1 MVKAP
6 FRKFQGSDAILI
18 CVGKNALMDYDVII
32 VGGGPAGLSA
42 AVYARRANLKTAVI
56 EKLTFGGII
65 TTTDL
70 IENYLGFPAISGADF
85 GKAIQEH
92 AMKYNPDMI
101 QAEVKLV
108 KDVEGGYEVQTDAGN
123 FTTKTVIVASGAA
136 PKKLGVPGES
146 EYFGRGVSTCATCD
160 GPFFAKKDV
169 AVVGGGDSAVS
180 EGLYLARLVNRIYLI
195 HRRDK
200 LRAEPILQ
208 QRFMSLSN
216 VEFVWNS
223 VVTKIEGD
231 KKVNGVIV
239 KNLLTGEEKELK
251 VSAVFIYIGEVP
263 QTGFVDVKKDDHGYI
278 ITDENMQ
285 TSKPG
290 IFAAGDCR
298 HSLTKQAIIS
308 AGEGALAAIA
318 AQMYL
323 EGRLKA
329 AEELAQSS
337 ASN

>member
-1 MVKAP
+1 MEA
-6 FRKFQGSDAILI
+6 LI
-18 CVGKNALMDYDVII
+18 NLMDYDVII

-70 IENYLGFPAISGADF
+70 IENYLGFPAISGSDF
-85 GKAIQEH
+85 GKAIHEH

-101 QAEVKLV
+101 QAEVTSV
-108 KDVEGGYEVQTDAGN
+108 KEVEGGYLVQSDAGD
-123 FTTKTVIVASGAA
+123 FTTRTVIVASGAA
-136 PKKLGVPGES
+136 PKKLGVPGEDKF
-146 EYFGRGVSTCATCD
+146 FGRGVSTCATCD

-169 AVVGGGDSAVS
+169 AVVGGGDSALS
-180 EGLYLARLVNRIYLI
+180 EGLYLSRLVNKIYLI

-208 QRFMSLSN
+208 ERFLKLTN

-223 VVTKIEGD
+223 VVTEIKGD
-231 KKVNGVIV
+231 KKVNGITV
-239 KNLLTGEEKELK
+239 KNVLTGEEKSID
-251 VSAVFIYIGEVP
+251 VSAVFVYIGEVP
-263 QTGFVDVKKDDHGYI
+263 QTSFVDVEKDDHGYI
-278 ITDENMQ
+278 ITDQNMQ

-298 HSLTKQAIIS
+298 HSLSKQAIIS

-318 AQMYL
+318 AQMYI

-329 AEELAQSS
+329 TPESRPLSAQS
-337 ASN
+337 

>member
-1 MVKAP
+1 
-6 FRKFQGSDAILI
+6 
-18 CVGKNALMDYDVII
+18 MDYDVIVI
-32 VGGGPAGLSA
+32 GGGPAGLSA
-42 AVYARRANLKTAVI
+42 AVYTRRAELKTAII

-85 GKAIQEH
+85 GKAIQQH

-101 QAEVKLV
+101 QAEVHAV
-108 KDVEGGYEVQTDAGN
+108 KPIEGGYAVESDAGSL
-123 FTTKTVIVASGAA
+123 TTKTVIVASGAA
-136 PKKLGVPGES
+136 PKKLGIPGEN

-160 GPFFAKKDV
+160 GPFFAKRDV
-169 AVVGGGDSAVS
+169 AVVGGGDSALS
-180 EGLYLARLVNRIYLI
+180 EGLYLSRLVNKIYLI

-208 QRFMSLSN
+208 KRFSELNN
-216 VEFVWNS
+216 VEYLWNS
-223 VVTKIEGD
+223 VVTKIIGE
-231 KKVNGVIV
+231 KKVTGITI
-239 KNLLTGEEKELK
+239 KNVTTGEEQEIN

-263 QTGFVDVKKDDHGYI
+263 QTSFVDVKKDENGYI
-278 ITDENMQ
+278 MTDENMQ
-285 TSKPG
+285 TSSPG

-318 AQMYL
+318 AQMYI
-323 EGRLKA
+323 EGRLRSKERPEA
-329 AEELAQSS
+329 VNPQRILS
-337 ASN
+337 

>member
-1 MVKAP
+1 
-6 FRKFQGSDAILI
+6 
-18 CVGKNALMDYDVII
+18 MDYDVII

-42 AVYARRANLKTAVI
+42 SVYARRANLRTAVI

-92 AMKYNPDMI
+92 AMKYEPDMI
-101 QAEVKLV
+101 QAEVKRV
-108 KDVEGGYEVQTDAGN
+108 SQIEGGFSVETDSG
-123 FTTKTVIVASGAA
+123 TYTSKTVIVASGAA
-136 PKKLGVPGES
+136 PRKLNVPGEA
-146 EYFGRGVSTCATCD
+146 ELFGRGVSTCATCD

-169 AVVGGGDSAVS
+169 AVVGGGDSALS
-180 EGLYLARLVNRIYLI
+180 EGIYLSRLVNKIYLI
-195 HRRDK
+195 HRRDQ

-208 QRFMSLSN
+208 QRFTGLPN

-223 VVTKIEGD
+223 VVTRIEGE
-231 KKVNGVIV
+231 KRVTGVLV
-239 KNLLTGEEKELK
+239 KNVKTGEERKID
-251 VSAVFIYIGEVP
+251 VSAVFVYVGEVP
-263 QTGFVDVKKDDHGYI
+263 QTDFVDVKKDDHGYI

-285 TSKPG
+285 SSVPG

-298 HSLTKQAIIS
+298 HSLSKQAIIS

-318 AQMYL
+318 AQMLL
-323 EGRLKA
+323 EKRLIPQQNA
-329 AEELAQSS
+329 
-337 ASN
+337 